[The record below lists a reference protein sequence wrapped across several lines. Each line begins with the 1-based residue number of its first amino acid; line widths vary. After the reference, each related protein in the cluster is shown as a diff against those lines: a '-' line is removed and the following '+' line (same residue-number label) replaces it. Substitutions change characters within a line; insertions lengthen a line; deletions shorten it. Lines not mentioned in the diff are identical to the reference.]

1 MSDGACGE
9 RRGTTAG
16 TRRHYR
22 AGEKPCEVCREA
34 KRVMELN
41 TYEKRRE
48 RHKAYLAARA
58 RVAAILRSKYP
69 DEWEHMFEA
78 RLADEA
84 GRGNPPVKATRDRAT
99 QAAHVSMRQAH
110 GTEYRVLLAAVR
122 AQMRK
127 EAGDG

>member
-1 MSDGACGE
+1 MSAGACGE
-9 RRGTTAG
+9 RRGTPAG
-16 TRRHYR
+16 ARRHYR
-22 AGEKPCEVCREA
+22 AGEKPCDACREA
-34 KRVMELN
+34 KRVMELH
-41 TYEKRRE
+41 TYEMRRE

-58 RVAAILRSKYP
+58 RVAVILRGKYP
-69 DEWEHMFEA
+69 DEWESMYEA

-84 GRGNPPVKATRDRAT
+84 ARGNPPVKAVRDRAV
-99 QAAHVSMRQAH
+99 QAAHTSMRQAH